1 MKLHIT
7 ANIRGTAYTADQK
20 SAGTQLNATHLD
32 KMKMHKMVE
41 GLEHYTGTLKKFV
54 EELDTHDRSD
64 EEYKEI
70 FETVKQKCPWLT
82 DYIVKHGL

>member
-1 MKLHIT
+1 MKLRIT
-7 ANIRGTAYTADQK
+7 ANIRGTSDSK
-20 SAGTQLNATHLD
+20 SAGTQLD

-41 GLEHYTGTLKKFV
+41 GLEHYTGYLKKFV
-54 EELDTHDRSD
+54 EELDTHDRSG

>member
-1 MKLHIT
+1 MKLRIT

-20 SAGTQLNATHLD
+20 SAGTPLD

-54 EELDTHDRSD
+54 EELDTHDRSG

>member
-7 ANIRGTAYTADQK
+7 ANIHTSDQK
-20 SAGTQLNATHLD
+20 SAGTPLD

-54 EELDTHDRSD
+54 EELDTHDRSG

>member
-1 MKLHIT
+1 MKLRIT

-20 SAGTQLNATHLD
+20 SAGTPLD